1 MRPEFKWSRF
11 GSHALWRVRISQN
24 CRGPPETISCPP
36 AWRDQCPSDS
46 PQMFI
51 QSAQQSS
58 KRAKDLVLDFIAIP
72 KTSEKSGM
80 FSVYVR
86 EIKNT
91 MDFHIRLL
99 RTNYNSVFQ
108 QTSDCRLIF
117 CYETETRVNEANCV
131 YQCLEQKGS
140 QLNFEAS
147 SLSGTNWGK
156 LLQLYQYFL
165 KLLSTMLGKPTL

>member
-1 MRPEFKWSRF
+1 MLFE
-11 GSHALWRVRISQN
+11 GSELPRTFRNHLLPSCMAGPVHLWLSQ
-24 CRGPPETISCPP
+24 
-36 AWRDQCPSDS
+36 
-46 PQMFI
+46 QMFV
-51 QSAQQSS
+51 QSVQQCS
-58 KRAKDLVLDFIAIP
+58 KRAKDLVLDFITIP
-72 KTSEKSGM
+72 KTSEKSGL

-86 EIKNT
+86 KIKNA

-131 YQCLEQKGS
+131 YQCFKQKGS

-156 LLQLYQYFL
+156 LLQLYQHFL
-165 KLLSTMLGKPTL
+165 KLLSTILGKPALEHKLVEQKMKLIRQ

>member
-1 MRPEFKWSRF
+1 MVLIWVSCSLKGQNLTELQRTPRNHFLPSCMVGAMHPWLSQQTFVQSVQR
-11 GSHALWRVRISQN
+11 GSKQ
-24 CRGPPETISCPP
+24 
-36 AWRDQCPSDS
+36 
-46 PQMFI
+46 
-51 QSAQQSS
+51 
-58 KRAKDLVLDFIAIP
+58 AKDLVLDFISIP
-72 KTSEKSGM
+72 KISEKSGM
-80 FSVYVR
+80 LSVYVR
-86 EIKNT
+86 EIRNA

-131 YQCLEQKGS
+131 YQCSEQKGS

-156 LLQLYQYFL
+156 LLQLYQRFL
-165 KLLSTMLGKPTL
+165 KLLSTMLRKPTPQNTS